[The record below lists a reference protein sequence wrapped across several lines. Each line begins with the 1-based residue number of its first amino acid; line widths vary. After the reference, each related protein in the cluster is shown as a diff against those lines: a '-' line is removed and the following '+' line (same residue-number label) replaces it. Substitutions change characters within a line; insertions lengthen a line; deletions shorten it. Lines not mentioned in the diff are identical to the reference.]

1 VVPRDVTLM
10 SRRQPK
16 IAAGYGAKSRHPYSR
31 RIEQRQQVEEHI
43 MAEPLILRDKA
54 VSKPL
59 SLATIEALFSGHG
72 ANFYGGEAIT
82 QTEHA
87 LQSALL
93 AEEAGEPEALI
104 VAALLHDIGHL
115 MMHEDGSHDERHQD
129 VGADALITTF
139 SSAVIE
145 PIRLHVAAK
154 RYLCCVDDNYWA
166 LLSPASKHS
175 LDLQGGPFDDEQ
187 AARFARNPCA
197 QIAVRVRQYDD
208 HAKVKGAI
216 TPPLAYYMK
225 MVDSQLQAGRG

>member
-1 VVPRDVTLM
+1 
-10 SRRQPK
+10 
-16 IAAGYGAKSRHPYSR
+16 
-31 RIEQRQQVEEHI
+31 
-43 MAEPLILRDKA
+43 MAETLTSQVGA

-59 SLATIEALFSGHG
+59 TLAAIEALFSGHG

-93 AEEAGEPEALI
+93 AEQAGEPEAII

-129 VGADALITTF
+129 VGADALAATF
-139 SSAVIE
+139 ASTVIE

-175 LDLQGGPFDDEQ
+175 LDLQGGPFGDEQ

-208 HAKVKGAI
+208 HAKVKGAT
-216 TPPLAYYMK
+216 TPSLSYYMK
-225 MVDSQLQAGRG
+225 MVEAQLLAHGG